1 MTECDVGKDPG
12 FGSLCVS
19 SLRLHLAALQKEM
32 EGVLRDDDPENVHRM
47 RVASR
52 RVRADLDVFEQIFPK
67 KKYARWK
74 KDVRGLTRMLGSA
87 RDADVQI
94 GYLEQLLKGQHSEAA
109 GKGLEALL
117 GHKRAY
123 RSSLQPP
130 LAGSIGKLKEDLT
143 IESLTEQ
150 LTIIEESVPKEIGV
164 RTRENLSQS
173 MEHVQKRVE
182 EVLGFA
188 KYVDRP
194 LAMAEHH
201 AMRIAS
207 KRLRYTLEIFQQ
219 LYDDGLKEE
228 ISEIKRFQDVL
239 GKMHDCDVW
248 INEIQAVLR
257 DKAWSDSTPIDG
269 PGMKALQPGLRFVL
283 DDCNERKTSLYQEFV
298 LIWSNWGKG
307 TLLNALVE
315 KAIRAADL
323 QNDQEGILSKMLVIP
338 PTKIALL
345 GDVHG
350 NFLALEAALTDA
362 RSKGA
367 TVFLNTGDQIGYGP
381 FPEEVVRLAISG
393 EMVSVV
399 GNYDQM
405 TLSLGECKQKA
416 STKEPKKQLA
426 YQWAYDHL
434 SAESRKFLKELPREV
449 RFQVAGTKFLLTHGS
464 PTSLDEALGPET
476 SEERLAELAR
486 SSDAQVIIVGHAHR
500 PMVRK
505 AGGTLF
511 VNAGTIGRPDDGDPR
526 ATYAIMTLEPLQVEY
541 VKVDYDVEA
550 TVKAVREEGLPEEF
564 AQMII
569 QGLSFDHVVERGRRA
584 TAAASQW
591 PREDV
596 LKEVRKVA
604 EKYRQLDRHTEQ
616 VTKLALELFDQ
627 LRGSHKMK
635 SEDRFLLECASI
647 LHDIGWSA
655 GTTSHHKNTLAL
667 ILSDTDLPLTD
678 KERSLIGAVARY
690 HTRSIPKKKHAHYA
704 SLRESDRIKVS
715 KLAALLR
722 IADGLDAT
730 HSSAVEAIDCAITK
744 DHLTI
749 KLRTKGDV
757 SAEKSEAM
765 KKGDLFQKAF
775 HLDVVLEENPG

>member
-1 MTECDVGKDPG
+1 MTACDVGKDPG
-12 FGSLCVS
+12 FRSLCVS

-32 EGVLRDDDPENVHRM
+32 EGVLGDDDSENVHRM

-52 RVRADLDVFEQIFPK
+52 RVRADLDIFEPIFPK
-67 KKYARWK
+67 KRFARWK

-94 GYLEQLLKGQHSEAA
+94 GYLEQLLKGQHPEAV
-109 GKGLEALL
+109 GKGLETLL

-130 LAGSIGKLKEDLT
+130 LAGSIGQLKEDLT
-143 IESLTEQ
+143 IESLTEH
-150 LTIIEESVPKEIGV
+150 LAMIEESIPNETGV
-164 RTRENLSQS
+164 RTREDLSQS

-182 EVLGFA
+182 EVLGYA
-188 KYVDRP
+188 KYVERP

-201 AMRIAS
+201 AMRIAA
-207 KRLRYTLEIFQQ
+207 KRLRYTLEIFQP

-228 ISEIKRFQDVL
+228 ISEIKRLQDVL
-239 GKMHDCDVW
+239 GEMHDCDVW
-248 INEIQAVLR
+248 ISELQAVFHNN
-257 DKAWSDSTPIDG
+257 AWSDTTPIDSS
-269 PGMKALQPGLRFVL
+269 GMKVLQPGLRFVL
-283 DDCNERKTSLYQEFV
+283 DDCRGRKANLYHEFV

-323 QNDQEGILSKMLVIP
+323 QNDQEGILSKKLVPP

-350 NFLALEAALTDA
+350 GLFALQAALADA

-367 TVFLNTGDQIGYGP
+367 TVFLNTGDLIGYGP
-381 FPEEVVRLAISG
+381 FPEQVVRLVRSEEI
-393 EMVSVV
+393 VSVV
-399 GNYDQM
+399 GNYDLM
-405 TLSLGECKQKA
+405 ALSIGECRKKA
-416 STKEPKKQLA
+416 SAKEPKKQLA
-426 YQWAYDHL
+426 FHWAYDHL
-434 SAESRKFLKELPREV
+434 SAESRRFLGELPREV
-449 RFQVAGTKFLLTHGS
+449 RFQVAGKKFLLTHGS

-486 SSDAQVIIVGHAHR
+486 SSDAQVIVVGHAHR
-500 PMVRK
+500 PMVRQV
-505 AGGTLF
+505 GGTLF

-526 ATYAIMTLEPLQVEY
+526 ATYAIMTLDPPHVEH

-550 TVKAVREEGLPEEF
+550 TVRAVREESLPEEF

-569 QGLSFDHVVERGRRA
+569 QGLSLDHVVERGRRA

-596 LKEVRKVA
+596 LVEVRKVA

-627 LRGSHKMK
+627 LKGLHKMR

-655 GTTSHHKNTLAL
+655 GTTSHQKSTLTL

-690 HTRSIPKKKHAHYA
+690 HTSSIPKKKHAHYA

-730 HSSAVEAIDCAITK
+730 HSSAVEAIDCVVDK
-744 DHLTI
+744 DQLTI
-749 KLRTKGDV
+749 RLRTKGDA
-757 SAEKSEAM
+757 SAEKAEAM
-765 KKGDLFQKAF
+765 KKGDLFRKAF
-775 HLDVVLEENPG
+775 QLDIVLEEAG